1 MDKEIISNKLKNV
14 NIDTLFENLI
24 APESQ
29 IYKSKK
35 SGTYNCYEI
44 FNKNMNFL
52 KGLTYEELI
61 LYIILDKIENKYE
74 IFPRIIFYEYYKTIN
89 GEKVVV
95 SDKIEPGY
103 SEADCVIYS
112 KCNYKYEEEPLIVQK
127 KYDLIYNNLS
137 YSNGK
142 FEIKDGTLYFIELK
156 SSFNFSGE
164 EDEKKKLSKYE
175 NFFTNLFNKYK
186 EFIHLYES
194 KRWIKK
200 DTNKEILLIYDN
212 DIIEISKEI
221 EDIINNLLKKN
232 LNCTFKIIYTL
243 KTYPFFSHSLAISKY
258 NQVTQKYNELAQNY
272 NELTQKYNQ
281 VTQKYNQ
288 VTQKYNELT
297 QKYNQVTQK
306 YNELTQKHN
315 QVTQK
320 IEELLKENKE
330 IKEQLDN
337 LSKKNGY
344 QINNKVENNEKKNK
358 VSQNVESQNNEKKN
372 NATNN
377 MTKNSEVTN
386 NDTNNNETKKDEK
399 KINEN

>member
-1 MDKEIISNKLKNV
+1 M
-14 NIDTLFENLI
+14 
-24 APESQ
+24 
-29 IYKSKK
+29 
-35 SGTYNCYEI
+35 
-44 FNKNMNFL
+44 
-52 KGLTYEELI
+52 
-61 LYIILDKIENKYE
+61 
-74 IFPRIIFYEYYKTIN
+74 
-89 GEKVVV
+89 
-95 SDKIEPGY
+95 
-103 SEADCVIYS
+103 
-112 KCNYKYEEEPLIVQK
+112 
-127 KYDLIYNNLS
+127 
-137 YSNGK
+137 
-142 FEIKDGTLYFIELK
+142 
-156 SSFNFSGE
+156 
-164 EDEKKKLSKYE
+164 KKK
-175 NFFTNLFNKYK
+175 NFQNIFFTNLFNKYK

-221 EDIINNLLKKN
+221 EDIINNLLKNN

-243 KTYPFFSHSLAISKY
+243 KTYPLFSHSLAISKY
-258 NQVTQKYNELAQNY
+258 NQVTQKYNELA
-272 NELTQKYNQ
+272 
-281 VTQKYNQ
+281 
-288 VTQKYNELT
+288 
-297 QKYNQVTQK
+297 QK